1 MSKSGKGKALNLL
14 LLILFAGF
22 LLYSHF
28 ADYQQGMSVGLAF
41 RDVLVDMMKILPF
54 AFILIGLLEVW
65 VSEKKIIQH
74 LGKGSGWKAYVWVLL
89 LAGVSI
95 GGLFVGLPLAQSL
108 RKKGASLRVI
118 FVYLGFVGVGRI
130 PMTLFEISFLGLPF
144 TAVRL
149 MTAIPFFLLSGIILG
164 NYLTRKGFTFSKGI
178 GNQKS

>member
-1 MSKSGKGKALNLL
+1 MSKPDKGKALNIL

-22 LLYSHF
+22 LMYSHL
-28 ADYQQGMSVGLAF
+28 ADYQQGISVGNAF
-41 RDVLVDMMKILPF
+41 WDVVVDMMKILPF

-65 VSEKKIIQH
+65 VSEKRIIRH
-74 LGKGSGWKAYVWVLL
+74 LGRDSGWMAYVWVLL

-108 RKKGASLRVI
+108 RKKGASMQVI
-118 FVYLGFVGVGRI
+118 FVYLGFVGIGRI

-149 MTAIPFFLLSGIILG
+149 MVAIPLFLFIGILLG
-164 NYLTRKGFTFSKGI
+164 KALEKHGFTFHKKI
-178 GNQKS
+178 